1 MKSTPSAS
9 TNIQSVTSSSA
20 IAELTED
27 QIRAQMASLQR
38 ELENR
43 EAAAAKAAAAGNAK
57 RAVAL
62 LTAMKSAHKELEQL
76 FPGTFEGEKWAA
88 IAPQAWPRDASYK
101 RAADLSETEVSAA
114 REVGR
119 KAIEG
124 IK

>member
-1 MKSTPSAS
+1 METAEMKSPT
-9 TNIQSVTSSSA
+9 TNNLQSVGA
-20 IAELTED
+20 IADLTEE
-27 QIRAQMASLQR
+27 QIRAQMASLQK

-43 EAAAAKAAAAGNAK
+43 EAAAAKAAVAGSAK

-62 LTAMKSAHKELEQL
+62 LTAMKAAHKELEHM
-76 FPGTFEGEKWAA
+76 FPGTFEGEKWGA
-88 IAPQAWPRDASYK
+88 ITPQAWPRDAAYK

-114 REVGR
+114 REAGR

>member
-1 MKSTPSAS
+1 MKSTPIAS
-9 TNIQSVTSSSA
+9 TNLQSVTSSTIS
-20 IAELTED
+20 ELSED
-27 QIRAQMASLQR
+27 QIRAQMASLQK

-43 EAAAAKAAAAGNAK
+43 EAAAAKAAVAGNAK

-62 LTAMKSAHKELEQL
+62 LTAMKAAHKELEAL